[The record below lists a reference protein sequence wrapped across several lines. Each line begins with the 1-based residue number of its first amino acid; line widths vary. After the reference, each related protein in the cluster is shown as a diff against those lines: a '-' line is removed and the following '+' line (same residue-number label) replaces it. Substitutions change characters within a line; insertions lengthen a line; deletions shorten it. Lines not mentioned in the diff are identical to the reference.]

1 MVVTLL
7 AAQSIFSTNRIVME
21 DQQIIN
27 LIIGVVLSVLGWF
40 ARQLWDAVQD
50 LKKDVK
56 QIEVDLPTH
65 YVRKEDL
72 DVRLDRLETVL
83 NRIFEKLDHKA
94 DK

>member
-1 MVVTLL
+1 MT
-7 AAQSIFSTNRIVME
+7 
-21 DQQIIN
+21 DQAIIN
-27 LIIGVVLSVLGWF
+27 LIIGAVLSVLGWF

-50 LKKDVK
+50 LKQDVK

-72 DVRLDRLETVL
+72 ESRLDRIEASL
-83 NRIFEKLDHKA
+83 NRIFERLDHKA

>member
-1 MVVTLL
+1 M
-7 AAQSIFSTNRIVME
+7 N
-21 DQQIIN
+21 DQAIIN
-27 LIIGVVLSVLGWF
+27 LIIGAVLSVLGWF

-50 LKKDVK
+50 LKSDMK
-56 QIEVDLPTH
+56 QLEVDLPTY

-72 DVRLDRLETVL
+72 EARLDRIEASL

>member
-1 MVVTLL
+1 MT
-7 AAQSIFSTNRIVME
+7 
-21 DQQIIN
+21 DQAIIN
-27 LIIGVVLSVLGWF
+27 FIIGAILSVLGWF

-50 LKKDVK
+50 LKQDVK

-72 DVRLDRLETVL
+72 ESRLDRIEASL

>member
-1 MVVTLL
+1 
-7 AAQSIFSTNRIVME
+7 ME

>member
-1 MVVTLL
+1 MD
-7 AAQSIFSTNRIVME
+7 
-21 DQQIIN
+21 DQTIIN
-27 LIIGVVLSVLGWF
+27 VIIGTILSVLGWF

-50 LKKDVK
+50 LKQDVK
-56 QIEVDLPTH
+56 SIEVDLPTF

-72 DVRLDRLETVL
+72 EARLDRMEASL

>member
-1 MVVTLL
+1 M
-7 AAQSIFSTNRIVME
+7 N
-21 DQQIIN
+21 DQAIIN
-27 LIIGVVLSVLGWF
+27 FIIGAVLSVLGWF

-50 LKKDVK
+50 LKQDVK

-72 DVRLDRLETVL
+72 DVRLDRLEAVL

>member
-1 MVVTLL
+1 MGGVTL
-7 AAQSIFSTNRIVME
+7 IMD

-27 LIIGVVLSVLGWF
+27 IIIGAVLSVLGWF

-50 LKKDVK
+50 LKRDMK

-72 DVRLDRLETVL
+72 DVRMDRIEAAL

>member
-1 MVVTLL
+1 MTD
-7 AAQSIFSTNRIVME
+7 QS
-21 DQQIIN
+21 IIN
-27 LIIGVVLSVLGWF
+27 LIIGAILSVLGWF

-50 LKKDVK
+50 LKRDMK

-72 DVRLDRLETVL
+72 EARLDRMEAAL

>member
-1 MVVTLL
+1 M
-7 AAQSIFSTNRIVME
+7 I
-21 DQQIIN
+21 DQGIIN
-27 LIIGVVLSVLGWF
+27 LIIGAVLSVLGWF

-50 LKKDVK
+50 LKRDMK

-72 DVRLDRLETVL
+72 DVRLDRLEAAL
-83 NRIFEKLDHKA
+83 NRIFERLDHKA

>member
-1 MVVTLL
+1 M
-7 AAQSIFSTNRIVME
+7 I
-21 DQQIIN
+21 DQGIIN
-27 LIIGVVLSVLGWF
+27 LIIGAILSVLGWF

-50 LKKDVK
+50 LKQDVK

-72 DVRLDRLETVL
+72 ESRLDRIEASL

>member
-1 MVVTLL
+1 MID
-7 AAQSIFSTNRIVME
+7 QS
-21 DQQIIN
+21 IIN
-27 LIIGVVLSVLGWF
+27 LIIGAILSVLGWF

-50 LKKDVK
+50 LKRDMK

-72 DVRLDRLETVL
+72 DMRMDRIEAAL

>member
-1 MVVTLL
+1 
-7 AAQSIFSTNRIVME
+7 ME
-21 DQQIIN
+21 TQN
-27 LIIGVVLSVLGWF
+27 LINIVGGTVLSVLGWF

-50 LKKDVK
+50 LKRDVK
-56 QIEVDLPTH
+56 AIEVDLPTF

-72 DVRLDRLETVL
+72 ESRLDRMEASL